1 MTQLT
6 GPEEHQL
13 RLALGLIGEAASG
26 DEPATSPRT
35 RPAWPKR
42 PGAIVGALV
51 AAATLALVLLAYGL
65 SDGDSGGAQ
74 QAQGQALSHTE
85 WIACSPVIVEGD
97 VVAVR
102 DHPGQDDAVKVTLT
116 VTEWIKPSHGAER
129 QIQFTALSAKE
140 MGEYPY
146 RKGEH
151 MLVVTKDRP
160 DQPADTFR
168 VDGAGKSRTLEFERN
183 RIDQNLAAAAKTE
196 CPAFWRNRD
205 HDGGGRA
212 DN

>member
-13 RLALGLIGEAASG
+13 RLALGMIGEAAGG
-26 DEPATSPRT
+26 DEPDPPPSAL
-35 RPAWPKR
+35 PARRKR
-42 PGAIVGALV
+42 PGTIVGALV
-51 AAATLALVLLAYGL
+51 AVAALALVLLAYGL
-65 SDGDSGGAQ
+65 ADGDSGGAQ
-74 QAQGQALSHTE
+74 QEQGQALSHTE
-85 WIACSPVIVEGD
+85 MIACSPMIVEGD

-116 VTEWIKPSHGAER
+116 VTEWIKPSQGAER

-151 MLVVTKDRP
+151 MLVVVRDRP
-160 DQPADTFR
+160 DEPADTFR
-168 VDGAGKSRTLEFERN
+168 VDGAGTSRTLEFERN

-196 CPAFWRNRD
+196 CPAFWRHRD
-205 HDGGGRA
+205 EDSGGRA
-212 DN
+212 DS

>member
-13 RLALGLIGEAASG
+13 RLALGLIGEAVGG
-26 DEPATSPRT
+26 DEPATPLRA

-42 PGAIVGALV
+42 PGTVVGALV
-51 AAATLALVLLAYGL
+51 AAASLALVLLAYGL
-65 SDGDSGGAQ
+65 ADGDSGGAQ
-74 QAQGQALSHTE
+74 QDQGQALSHME
-85 WIACSPVIVEGD
+85 WIACSPMIVEGD

-116 VTEWIKPSHGAER
+116 VTEWIKPSQGAER

-151 MLVVTKDRP
+151 MLVAVRDRP
-160 DQPADTFR
+160 DEPADTFR

-205 HDGGGRA
+205 DDSGGRA